1 MIETIELAAGVT
13 LLAVQTEKFK
23 SGCFSFN
30 LMRPHTRAA
39 APLDALLP
47 SVLLR
52 GSERWPDMRAISMRL
67 DELYGATLGTLV
79 RLRGETKLT
88 GFYADFIEE
97 DFLPAGEAVF
107 APMVEFFRDILFHP
121 ALENGLLNARYVE
134 SEKQNLIHAIESAQ
148 NDKRVYAAMRMRRIM
163 CEGEAASI
171 PRLGYAEDVAA
182 ITPEALTAHW
192 RTVLRTAPIMLFYA
206 GRRTPQEAAALFR
219 PLFDGL
225 ERDPVSP
232 PPTVVR
238 RSAETVREITESM
251 DVTQGKLVIG
261 MRTGITASDPDYPAL
276 VLLNSVYGSGVTSKL
291 FVNVREKRSLCYYAS
306 SAVEKFKGLMIVSS
320 GISFDQYE
328 TARDAILAELD
339 ACRRGEITPEEA
351 NRIGYE
357 TAMRWT
363 KGKYAFFVATHTDK
377 AHIHNHIYY
386 NSTSLDCTRKFRDFI
401 GSGRAVRRLSDRIC
415 LENDL
420 FVITNPKLHSKGR
433 FLHYGAW
440 LGTERQPSHK
450 EQLRLAINEALA
462 KRPAD
467 FDAFLR
473 LMEASGFTVKHGRG
487 GTISFLVPG
496 QERATRLRA
505 STLGDGYDPEDI
517 KAVIA
522 GERPLPEQPVP
533 APAAPRRVNLIVDIQ
548 ERLRSGKG
556 AAYARWAK
564 VYNLKQMAAAL
575 QFMQEQNITEY
586 DQLSAKA
593 EDAVSRFHAL
603 TEQLRRTEA
612 DLSVTS
618 ELMGAVVRYAKTR
631 PVFDGYKAA
640 KYSRKYLAEHEAELA
655 DYRAAKATMGE
666 LLGGEKLPKMAELKE
681 KRRQL
686 AARKK
691 ALYAEYRSAQEEMRQ
706 SVAVKSNIDH
716 LLGVTDGQRK
726 KEQER

>member
-1 MIETIELAAGVT
+1 MKERFDYGQNPDKTEGGELISSYGCDHMTADAEFLLSKAKYKAATGRE
-13 LLAVQTEKFK
+13 Q
-23 SGCFSFN
+23 
-30 LMRPHTRAA
+30 RR
-39 APLDALLP
+39 DA
-47 SVLLR
+47 
-52 GSERWPDMRAISMRL
+52 
-67 DELYGATLGTLV
+67 
-79 RLRGETKLT
+79 
-88 GFYADFIEE
+88 
-97 DFLPAGEAVF
+97 
-107 APMVEFFRDILFHP
+107 
-121 ALENGLLNARYVE
+121 
-134 SEKQNLIHAIESAQ
+134 
-148 NDKRVYAAMRMRRIM
+148 
-163 CEGEAASI
+163 
-171 PRLGYAEDVAA
+171 DV
-182 ITPEALTAHW
+182 
-192 RTVLRTAPIMLFYA
+192 
-206 GRRTPQEAAALFR
+206 
-219 PLFDGL
+219 
-225 ERDPVSP
+225 
-232 PPTVVR
+232 
-238 RSAETVREITESM
+238 
-251 DVTQGKLVIG
+251 
-261 MRTGITASDPDYPAL
+261 
-276 VLLNSVYGSGVTSKL
+276 
-291 FVNVREKRSLCYYAS
+291 LCYQIRQS
-306 SAVEKFKGLMIVSS
+306 FKP
-320 GISFDQYE
+320 
-328 TARDAILAELD
+328 
-339 ACRRGEITPEEA
+339 GEITPEEA

-420 FVITNPKLHSKGR
+420 SVITDPKLHSKGR

-440 LGTERQPSHK
+440 LGTERQPPYK

-487 GTISFLVPG
+487 GVISFLVPG

-505 STLGDGYDPEDI
+505 TTLGDGYDPEDI
-517 KAVIA
+517 KAVIVR
-522 GERPLPEQPVP
+522 EHPIPEQPVP
-533 APAAPRRVNLIVDIQ
+533 VPAAPRRVNLIVDIR

-603 TEQLRRTEA
+603 TEQLRQTEA
-612 DLSVTS
+612 DLSATS

-666 LLGGEKLPKMAELKE
+666 LLGGEELPKMTELKE

-691 ALYAEYRSAQEEMRQ
+691 ALYTEYRLAQEEMRQ
-706 SVAVKSNIDH
+706 AVAVKANIDH

>member
-1 MIETIELAAGVT
+1 MKERFDYGQNPDKTEGGELISSYGCDHMTADAEFLLSKAKYKAATGRE
-13 LLAVQTEKFK
+13 Q
-23 SGCFSFN
+23 
-30 LMRPHTRAA
+30 RR
-39 APLDALLP
+39 DA
-47 SVLLR
+47 
-52 GSERWPDMRAISMRL
+52 
-67 DELYGATLGTLV
+67 
-79 RLRGETKLT
+79 
-88 GFYADFIEE
+88 
-97 DFLPAGEAVF
+97 
-107 APMVEFFRDILFHP
+107 
-121 ALENGLLNARYVE
+121 
-134 SEKQNLIHAIESAQ
+134 
-148 NDKRVYAAMRMRRIM
+148 
-163 CEGEAASI
+163 
-171 PRLGYAEDVAA
+171 DV
-182 ITPEALTAHW
+182 
-192 RTVLRTAPIMLFYA
+192 
-206 GRRTPQEAAALFR
+206 
-219 PLFDGL
+219 
-225 ERDPVSP
+225 
-232 PPTVVR
+232 
-238 RSAETVREITESM
+238 
-251 DVTQGKLVIG
+251 
-261 MRTGITASDPDYPAL
+261 
-276 VLLNSVYGSGVTSKL
+276 
-291 FVNVREKRSLCYYAS
+291 LCYQIRQS
-306 SAVEKFKGLMIVSS
+306 FKP
-320 GISFDQYE
+320 
-328 TARDAILAELD
+328 
-339 ACRRGEITPEEA
+339 GEITPEEA

-420 FVITNPKLHSKGR
+420 SVITNPKLHSKGR

-440 LGTERQPSHK
+440 LGTERQPPYK

-473 LMEASGFTVKHGRG
+473 LMESSGYTVKHGRG

-522 GERPLPEQPVP
+522 GERPIPERPVS
-533 APAAPRRVNLIVDIQ
+533 APAAPRRVNLIVDIR

-556 AAYARWAK
+556 TAYARWAK

-612 DLSVTS
+612 NLSVTS
-618 ELMGAVVRYAKTR
+618 ELMGAVVQYAKTR
-631 PVFDGYKAA
+631 PVFEKYKAS
-640 KYSRKYLAEHEAELA
+640 KYSRKFLAKHEADIEL
-655 DYRAAKATMGE
+655 YRAACADFKRI
-666 LLGGEKLPKMAELKE
+666 LDGGKLPKMDTLKE
-681 KRRQL
+681 DG
-686 AARKK
+686 RKLSEQK
-691 ALYAEYRSAQEEMRQ
+691 KKLYAEYRKAKADMQE
-706 SVAVKSNIDH
+706 VTTIKANIDY
-716 LLGVTDGQRK
+716 LLGYAEPGRK